1 MKDFNS
7 YFESIPELETER
19 LRLTA
24 FTREDMDAY
33 FDILRDPEVQK
44 YLGGG
49 VPLFDKE
56 PHISNWLRN
65 INDRLLKRKIV
76 FTSKISFYTC
86 SIRPTIQLFLQKQ
99 IP

>member
-33 FDILRDPEVQK
+33 FDILRDPKVQK

-49 VPLFDKE
+49 VPVFDKE
-56 PHISNWLRN
+56 PHI
-65 INDRLLKRKIV
+65 IV
-76 FTSKISFYTC
+76 EKLSTPAGNSFTSIF
-86 SIRPTIQLFLQKQ
+86 QE
-99 IP
+99 